1 MYIPTLEGTIDRRL
15 LVNYC
20 VDPDSLQRLLPGPFR
35 PKLIHGMGIAGICL
49 IRLKQI
55 RPRALPAQLGFSS
68 ENAAH
73 RIAVEWEEHGEY
85 REGVYIPRRD
95 TSSQFNT
102 LIGGRLFPG
111 VHHHASF
118 QVREEDE
125 SFSVQITSDDGETR
139 VAVEA
144 QIASHLPEHSIFASL
159 EEASAFFEQGSLG
172 YSVTNKAGKLDGLE
186 LRCRNWKVEPLQVTK
201 AQSSF
206 FDDQERFPSGS
217 AELDCAL
224 LMRAIHHE
232 WYVREPF
239 SSTGSEGSAKG
250 FHVTSRNLV

>member
-1 MYIPTLEGTIDRRL
+1 MYIPTLQGTIDRRL
-15 LVNYC
+15 LVNYH
-20 VDPDSLQRLLPGPFR
+20 VDPDYLQKLLPDPFR
-35 PKLIHGMGIAGICL
+35 PKRIHGMGIAGICL
-49 IRLKQI
+49 IRLKQL
-55 RPRALPAQLGFSS
+55 RPRALPALLGFSS

-73 RIAVEWEEHGEY
+73 RIAVEWEEHGQH

-95 TSSQFNT
+95 TSSQFNI

-125 SFSVQITSDDGETR
+125 FFSVRLISDDGETR
-139 VAVEA
+139 VTVEA
-144 QIASHLPEHSIFASL
+144 HVASCLPEHSIFASL

-172 YSVTNKAGKLDGLE
+172 YSVTNQVGKLDSLE

-206 FDDQERFPSGS
+206 FDDPKRFPYGS

-224 LMRAIHHE
+224 LMRAIRHE

-239 SSTGSEGSAKG
+239 YSTGSEGSTKSV
-250 FHVTSRNLV
+250 HVPAARL